1 MKGGMNLYCLYCGT
15 VLSENAN
22 FCAVCGQAVFCP
34 DHSSGKNA
42 GRIGYS
48 DRINDP
54 SFARYIKNNNRW
66 SFIFSLILA
75 VAAIIGFFIY
85 GESSSEMENPQALYI
100 GLGIGGMFVAI
111 ALFQILGRK
120 RSKTWDGVVADKT
133 VKKKN
138 RRQSSGNGAKDYY
151 IHYYT
156 EYAVIIQADNG
167 GTFRITAEDDDTLF
181 NYYQIG
187 DRVRHHAGLN
197 SYEKYDKS
205 QDSIIFCN
213 ACGTLCDISDDVCF
227 RCQCP
232 LLK

>member
-1 MKGGMNLYCLYCGT
+1 M
-15 VLSENAN
+15 ENAK
-22 FCAVCGQAVFCP
+22 FCAVCEQAVFCP
-34 DHSSGKNA
+34 ENSSGTNT

-54 SFARYIKNNNRW
+54 SFARYIKKNDRW
-66 SFIFSLILA
+66 AAIFSVILA
-75 VAAIIGFFIY
+75 AAAIAGFYIY
-85 GESSSEMENPQALYI
+85 GENSSEMENPQALYI
-100 GLGIGGMFVAI
+100 GLGIGGMFLAI
-111 ALFQILGRK
+111 AQLQIFGRK

-138 RRQSSGNGAKDYY
+138 RRQSSGSGDNDYY

-167 GTFRITAEDDDTLF
+167 RIHRLTAEDDDTVF
-181 NYYQIG
+181 NYYQTG

-197 SYEKYDKS
+197 SYEKFDKS
-205 QDSIIFCN
+205 HDSIIFCN
-213 ACGTLCDISDDVCF
+213 ACGTLCDISDDICF